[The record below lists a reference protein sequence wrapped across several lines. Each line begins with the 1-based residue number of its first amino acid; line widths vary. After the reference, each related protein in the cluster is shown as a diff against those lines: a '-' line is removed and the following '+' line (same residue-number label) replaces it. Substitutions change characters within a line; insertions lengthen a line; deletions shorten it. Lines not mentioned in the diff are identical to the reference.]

1 MTSCSM
7 NRHKSPISRLL
18 LRVLIL
24 LLVLAPLSSI
34 LAQGRRGGTPS
45 QEEIRRQLEKMQ
57 EREREREARPYE
69 RDHANIHAPLKT
81 ILSGLG
87 NCAVRVYCDGKKA
100 ALGTVVS
107 GKGEVLT
114 KASEMRGK
122 IECRLADGSSLPA
135 RVVAVSQ
142 RHDLALLQLEGSRIG
157 KLNPVQFSMEEPPPV
172 GSFIATVSPGGGVI
186 ALGVI
191 SVAPRGL
198 KQRGILGISFSQ
210 REDSARLGQVFPGT
224 GAAKAGLKVGDEILE
239 IDGKP
244 VSSGREVAELL
255 GRKVPGDKV
264 HLKIRREDK
273 DLEIDAKMGSNIEP
287 DRQNRLNRMNLLAGP
302 LSQRRSNFPAVL
314 QHDTYLFP
322 NECGGPLVNLEG
334 KVIGIN
340 IARSGRVES
349 YALPSAETFEI
360 FLQLRAGNLG
370 PSPDYLGRLSLAE
383 IDRKLASLAEK
394 LSTAE
399 KALQDSNQEVKG
411 LKGEIDE
418 LQKARSTREK
428 IEKPPAPARRKR
440 L

>member
-1 MTSCSM
+1 MTPCSM
-7 NRHKSPISRLL
+7 NHDPTRTARLL
-18 LRVLIL
+18 LRALLL
-24 LLVLAPLSSI
+24 LLVLAPLSST

-45 QEEIRRQLEKMQ
+45 QEEIRRQFEKLQ
-57 EREREREARPYE
+57 ERERERESRPYE
-69 RDHANIHAPLKT
+69 RDHAGIHAPLKAV
-81 ILSGLG
+81 LSGLG
-87 NCAVRVYCDGKKA
+87 NSTVRVYCDGKKA

-107 GKGEVLT
+107 RKGEVLT
-114 KASEMRGK
+114 KASEMKGK
-122 IECRLADGSSLPA
+122 IECRLADGGSLPA

-142 RHDLALLQLEGSRIG
+142 RHDLALLQLEGSRISQ
-157 KLNPVQFSMEEPPPV
+157 LNPVQFSMDAPPPV
-172 GSFIATVSPGGGVI
+172 GSFIATLSPAGGVI
-186 ALGVI
+186 AFGVV

-198 KQRGILGISFSQ
+198 KQRGILGIAFSQ

-255 GRKVPGDKV
+255 GKKVPGDKV

-273 DLEIDAKMGSNIEP
+273 DLEIDAKMGGNIEP
-287 DRQNRLNRMNLLAGP
+287 DRQNRLDRMNLLAGP
-302 LSQRRSNFPAVL
+302 LSQRRSNFPAAL

-340 IARSGRVES
+340 IARGGRVES
-349 YALPSAETFEI
+349 YALPSPETFEI

-370 PSPDYLGRLSLAE
+370 PSPDYLARLSLEE
-383 IDRKLASLAEK
+383 IDRKLTSLAEK
-394 LSTAE
+394 LAAAE
-399 KALQDSNQEVKG
+399 KALLDSNQQVKG
-411 LKGEIDE
+411 FKGEIDE
-418 LQKARSTREK
+418 LRKARAAREK
-428 IEKPPAPARRKR
+428 VEKPPARRKR